1 MKDTFFSSKLTFNC
15 KGILHEFNEPIVMGI
30 LNINDDSFYAGS
42 RLANS
47 ESAIASAEKMINDG
61 ATIIDVGGYSSRPG
75 ADNIPIETEIERI
88 SPVIRDINKRFP
100 DVLISID
107 TFRSEVAKEAIKNGA
122 HIINDISGGGIDS
135 KIYTVA
141 AENNCPY
148 ILMHMRGTP
157 QNMVDQSN
165 YKNLFKE
172 VFLEL
177 SEKIANAKA
186 AGINDIIIDPGF
198 GFSKTID
205 QNFELLQHLKSFAI
219 FDRPLLI
226 GISRKSMIYK
236 TLQTTAEESLNG
248 TTVLN
253 TIALMN
259 GAKILRVHDVKEA
272 VEAVK
277 LVSKELY

>member
-1 MKDTFFSSKLTFNC
+1 
-15 KGILHEFNEPIVMGI
+15 MGI